1 MVKITV
7 QNCSLQ
13 NIYHVLHTIS
23 VHALGNSNFPM
34 HSFITYVVAAI
45 LFFSFLA
52 IDCDRLQNSRSLDYP
67 VQSERAKRTRA
78 VWGERAS
85 RNRLAMEKNG
95 CVTLALLRPRAVATR
110 RRTTAFSSCFIWS
123 CSSLDIGQN

>member
-23 VHALGNSNFPM
+23 VHALGKSNFPM
-34 HSFITYVVAAI
+34 HSFITYVVVAI

-85 RNRLAMEKNG
+85 SFSNG
-95 CVTLALLRPRAVATR
+95 EEWLRDARSPQTDAVRRHSLHALFGVVLL
-110 RRTTAFSSCFIWS
+110 
-123 CSSLDIGQN
+123 SSLDIGQN